1 MIKVRSS
8 TAQMPIGSTAR
19 SSRPV
24 RSALP
29 PYQTRTCARCGRRT
43 TFVLDDP
50 VGGWYACIDCGR
62 YA

>member
-1 MIKVRSS
+1 MFKVRNS
-8 TAQMPIGSTAR
+8 TMQMQIGSAAR
-19 SSRPV
+19 PSRPV

-29 PYQTRTCARCGRRT
+29 ANQTRTCARCGRRT

-50 VGGWYACIDCGR
+50 AGGWYACIECGR